1 MLPPGIKIFPVFFFW
16 HDFLT
21 VFRGNEI
28 VTYLTKRNL
37 AYIALLAGWL
47 CFCYWLYAKGIY
59 PRIHGQEKSWPAY
72 STDIPFPLAFTWS
85 SDIPLAGLGFGEL
98 KSKYVDID
106 STDAM
111 VIVRGYYF
119 RDEAD
124 SLSRLQQLGRNRIES
139 ALKYIPIDDSR
150 MVTEVLPQEV
160 NGDVRSKPFE
170 AVRFERIPMK
180 EIVMMSGDT
189 FEIYFPLKDSLRL
202 PSECYQRLNAWIVR
216 HAKKNER
223 IMHVVGTA
231 DATGIAESSEQ
242 GFERALSIKSELMI
256 NGWTDENIL
265 ISTGQR
271 NQPLTLR
278 NRCVIIYFE

>member
-1 MLPPGIKIFPVFFFW
+1 
-16 HDFLT
+16 
-21 VFRGNEI
+21 
-28 VTYLTKRNL
+28 
-37 AYIALLAGWL
+37 
-47 CFCYWLYAKGIY
+47 LYAKGIY

-72 STDIPFPLAFTWS
+72 SVDIPFPLAFTWS
-85 SDIPLAGLGFGEL
+85 SDVPLAGLGFGEV

-124 SLSRLQQLGRNRIES
+124 SIFHLQQLGRKRIES
-139 ALKYIPIDDSR
+139 ALNYIAIDHR
-150 MVTEVLPQEV
+150 RVVTEVLPQEV

-180 EIVMMSGDT
+180 EIVMMSNDT
-189 FEIYFPLKDSLRL
+189 FEICFPLKDSMSL
-202 PSECYQRLNAWIVR
+202 PVECYHRLNSWIVK

-223 IMHVVGTA
+223 ILHVVGTA
-231 DATGIAESSEQ
+231 DATGIVESSEQ
-242 GFERALSIKSELMI
+242 GFERAISIKHKLMAI
-256 NGWTDENIL
+256 GWTDDHIL

-278 NRCVIIYFE
+278 NRCVVIYFE